1 MSDQWNMK
9 SSLHH
14 NYLPT
19 TITSFKNIHLEA
31 DVDMKHNHIINCPT
45 LNKYLV
51 HDTKITHPIIKGSL
65 LSYGLNNEVY
75 TNNIVVNDD
84 NINMGDKLITNCS
97 GINNLKFTDKTT
109 DFNNKRISS
118 VGNPKFLND
127 AVTKG
132 YLLESVSFLQ
142 KQIDEL
148 KNEISLLRNSSS
160 K

>member
-1 MSDQWNMK
+1 MINDQWNFK

-51 HDTKITHPIIKGSL
+51 HDTKITPIIKGSL

-75 TNNIVVNDD
+75 TNSIVVNDD
-84 NINMGDKLITNCS
+84 NINMGDKLITNCH
-97 GINNLKFTDKTT
+97 GINQIKFTDKSI
-109 DFNNKRISS
+109 DFGNKRISS

-127 AVTKG
+127 SVNKS
-132 YLLESVSFLQ
+132 YLLEHISFLQ
-142 KQIDEL
+142 KQINEL
-148 KNEISLLRNSSS
+148 KQEITLLRNP